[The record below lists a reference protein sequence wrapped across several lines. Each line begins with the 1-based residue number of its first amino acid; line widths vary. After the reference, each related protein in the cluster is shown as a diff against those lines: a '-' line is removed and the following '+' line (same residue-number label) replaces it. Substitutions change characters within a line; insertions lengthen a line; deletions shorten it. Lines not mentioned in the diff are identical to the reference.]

1 MTNKGNSKTTQRKV
15 KPKKPS
21 TLAANKKKFVTEPV
35 ENHVKPLK
43 IEQKS
48 LKQSDVLSVKEKQ
61 NKSLKKG
68 LKRKV
73 EDPINESNAVAS
85 QLRMS
90 QKIGCRHLEKY
101 KEHHPDTYLTNFK
114 TIVELSIR
122 WYKIGIPKESRTST
136 VLKHQKCLDCNFKGD
151 RLHACLDCVF
161 IGCWRGENHARRHYK
176 NTRHTFATDV
186 QRLEIF
192 CFGCGDYIYDM
203 DYDNV
208 KKYEEVRAEEKESD
222 IKEPARK
229 RARYAPWTPSEEEAE
244 KIKKASTPF
253 PCSGLRGLLNMG
265 ATCFMNAV
273 LQTFM
278 HNPIIKNY
286 FMTDKHNKYICGT
299 SGCMCCEVDNLF
311 QEFHSGEK
319 KPYPP
324 CSFLQS
330 MWLSSKELAGYS
342 EQDAHEFYLAA
353 INKMHGDSHETKHQG
368 LNANIQ
374 NCECIMHKT
383 FGGCFQSRIK
393 CSQCDM
399 SSDREEHMVEWQLH
413 LRGLVT
419 NQKKKN
425 GIKASQESNSE
436 MDVDKNSLEDCL
448 DRYCEK
454 EQLPG
459 FKCEDCETR
468 FLNKDFPPDKAKDSL
483 NSCSR
488 TTTCKK
494 LPPVLTFVVERF
506 HRASTN
512 TNTVKN
518 EAEFEFPEEIDM
530 TKWTSRGHDVLER
543 GGNLDDLPNYKYNL
557 LSVVNHEGKINTG
570 HYTVYCKNRDR
581 WFLFDDHAVKCAS
594 VEEVLQSKRK
604 AYLCFYV
611 ADTLEYDQ
619 PS

>member
-1 MTNKGNSKTTQRKV
+1 MTSKGNSKNSQRKV
-15 KPKKPS
+15 KQKKQN
-21 TLAANKKKFVTEPV
+21 TDKKMVIV
-35 ENHVKPLK
+35 ENHVKMTSN
-43 IEQKS
+43 IEPGL
-48 LKQSDVLSVKEKQ
+48 LKQNDISPVKGKQ

-68 LKRKV
+68 IKRKA
-73 EDPINESNAVAS
+73 EDSHAINETFQVSNAAVS
-85 QLRMS
+85 HPKMS
-90 QKIGCRHLEKY
+90 QKVGCRHLEKY
-101 KEHHPDTYLTNFK
+101 KGDRPDYLDNFK
-114 TIVELSIR
+114 TIAELSMR
-122 WYKIGIPKESRTST
+122 WYKIGIPRENK
-136 VLKHQKCLDCNFKGD
+136 VLMHQKCSECSLKGD

-161 IGCWRGENHARRHYK
+161 IGCWRGESHARNHYK
-176 NTRHTFATDV
+176 NTHHTFATDV

-192 CFGCGDYIYDM
+192 CFRCGDYIYDI

-208 KKYEEVRAEEKESD
+208 KKHEEVRAEEKESD

-229 RARYAPWTPSEEEAE
+229 RARYVPWKPTEEESE
-244 KIKKASTPF
+244 RIIRNSTPF

-286 FMTDKHNKYICGT
+286 FMTDKHNKNICGT

-353 INKMHGDSHETKHQG
+353 INKMHGDSHETKHQE

-425 GIKASQESNSE
+425 GTKGSQESNSSE

-459 FKCEDCETR
+459 FKCEDCEIR
-468 FLNKDFPPDKAKDSL
+468 LLNEDDPSDKVKASI

-506 HRASTN
+506 HRASTK
-512 TNTVKN
+512 TNTIKN

-530 TKWTSRGHDVLER
+530 AKWTSRGHDVLEK
-543 GGNLDDLPNYKYNL
+543 GGTLDDLPNYKYNL

-570 HYTVYCKNRDR
+570 HYTVYCKSRDR

-619 PS
+619 PNIN

>member
-1 MTNKGNSKTTQRKV
+1 MTSKGNSKTTQRKG
-15 KPKKPS
+15 KPKKQS
-21 TLAANKKKFVTEPV
+21 TATNKKKVVDT
-35 ENHVKPLK
+35 HVKTSSK
-43 IEQKS
+43 VEQKS
-48 LKQSDVLSVKEKQ
+48 SKQVANDISLVKG
-61 NKSLKKG
+61 KSKLLKKG
-68 LKRKV
+68 VKRKV
-73 EDPINESNAVAS
+73 EDIEAYQVLQPKLSLKV
-85 QLRMS
+85 
-90 QKIGCRHLEKY
+90 GCTHLKEY
-101 KEHHPDTYLTNFK
+101 KEKNPDTYLNNFRS
-114 TIVELSIR
+114 IAELSMR
-122 WYKIGIPKESRTST
+122 WYKFGIPKSNKTSIQ
-136 VLKHQKCLDCNFKGD
+136 LFKHQKCSACNLKGN

-161 IGCWRGENHARRHYK
+161 IGCWRDRYHARLHYK
-176 NTRHTFATDV
+176 NSNHIFATDV
-186 QRLEIF
+186 RRLEIF
-192 CFGCGDYIYDM
+192 CFKCNDYIYDI

-208 KKYEEVRAEEKESD
+208 RKHEEVRAEERVSD

-229 RARYAPWTPSEEEAE
+229 RARYIPWKPDEEEAK
-244 KIKKASTPF
+244 KIERNSSPF

-286 FMTDKHNKYICGT
+286 FMTDKHNMKICGT
-299 SGCMCCEVDNLF
+299 SGCMCCEIDNLF

-330 MWLSSKELAGYS
+330 MWLSSKHLAGYS

-353 INKMHGDSHETKHQG
+353 IDKMHGDSHETKHQG

-374 NCECIMHKT
+374 NCGCIMHKT
-383 FGGCFQSRIK
+383 FGGCFQYRRK
-393 CSQCDM
+393 CSQCGM
-399 SSDREEHMVEWQLH
+399 FSDREEHMVDWQLH

-425 GIKASQESNSE
+425 GSKASQESNVNE

-454 EQLPG
+454 EQLPEY
-459 FKCEDCETR
+459 KCEDCVTR
-468 FLNKDFPPDKAKDSL
+468 LTNDPFDEIV

-506 HRASTN
+506 HRTSTN
-512 TNTVKN
+512 TIKN

-530 TKWTSRGHDVLER
+530 AKWTSRGHDILEK
-543 GGNLDDLPNYKYNL
+543 GGTLNDLPSYKYNL
-557 LSVVNHEGKINTG
+557 LSVVNHEGRLDTG
-570 HYTVYCKNRDR
+570 HYTVYCKSRDR

-594 VEEVLQSKRK
+594 VEEVLQSRRK

-619 PS
+619 PRPINAKNSNKR

>member
-1 MTNKGNSKTTQRKV
+1 MTSKGNSKTTQRKS
-15 KPKKPS
+15 KPKKQS
-21 TLAANKKKFVTEPV
+21 SATNKKKVVDT
-35 ENHVKPLK
+35 HVKATSK
-43 IEQKS
+43 NEQKPSKQVVNDVS
-48 LKQSDVLSVKEKQ
+48 LVKGK
-61 NKSLKKG
+61 NKLMKKG
-68 LKRKV
+68 VKRKV
-73 EDPINESNAVAS
+73 EDIEAYQVSNAQPKLSLKSYQCDGTNLVFPNQTRRVWGPSCSSTKNVQLAISREIDYTHVLIAFSSVAGVTNIMPVYITKIPVIS
-85 QLRMS
+85 LRQM
-90 QKIGCRHLEKY
+90 C
-101 KEHHPDTYLTNFK
+101 
-114 TIVELSIR
+114 
-122 WYKIGIPKESRTST
+122 
-136 VLKHQKCLDCNFKGD
+136 
-151 RLHACLDCVF
+151 
-161 IGCWRGENHARRHYK
+161 
-176 NTRHTFATDV
+176 
-186 QRLEIF
+186 
-192 CFGCGDYIYDM
+192 
-203 DYDNV
+203 
-208 KKYEEVRAEEKESD
+208 EEVRAEERVSD

-229 RARYAPWTPSEEEAE
+229 RARYIPWKPNDEEAK
-244 KIKKASTPF
+244 KIERNSSPF

-278 HNPIIKNY
+278 NNPIIKNY
-286 FMTDKHNKYICGT
+286 FMTDKHNMKICGT
-299 SGCMCCEVDNLF
+299 SGCMCCEIDNLF

-330 MWLSSKELAGYS
+330 MWLSSKHLAGYS

-353 INKMHGDSHETKHQG
+353 IEKMHGDSHETKHQG

-374 NCECIMHKT
+374 YCECIMHKT
-383 FGGCFQSRIK
+383 FGGCFQYRRK
-393 CSQCDM
+393 CSQCGM
-399 SSDREEHMVEWQLH
+399 FSDREEHMVDWQLH

-425 GIKASQESNSE
+425 GTKASQESNVNE

-454 EQLPG
+454 EQLPEY
-459 FKCEDCETR
+459 KCEDCETR
-468 FLNKDFPPDKAKDSL
+468 LSNGHVLSDEIV

-506 HRASTN
+506 HRTSTN
-512 TNTVKN
+512 TIKN

-530 TKWTSRGHDVLER
+530 AKWTSRGHDILEK
-543 GGNLDDLPNYKYNL
+543 GGTLDDLPSYNYNL
-557 LSVVNHEGKINTG
+557 LSVVNHEGRLDTG
-570 HYTVYCKNRDR
+570 HYTVYCKSRDR

-594 VEEVLQSKRK
+594 VEEVLQSRRK

-619 PS
+619 PRPMNAKNSYKR